1 MAEFGIGVTI
11 VLTLAGLLIAIL
23 WILMPFAVF
32 GIKDLARDLIRENR
46 KTNQLLEQLIAQST
60 PPK

>member
-1 MAEFGIGVTI
+1 
-11 VLTLAGLLIAIL
+11 LAGLLIAIL